1 MQIHICRFL
10 LLISKVHKQNKCSNF
25 VAEMRRKDDFFIRK
39 QSICIKRFPISTYN
53 SSTQI
58 NRWDCSGT
66 LDDQLIEEY
75 IPLRPRH
82 HSLVHHQQFVQLT
95 WLLCS
100 LLNLDLDLGGVWTI
114 GRKTIGRQRTIGRGG
129 QSVAEGQSVA
139 VDNRSLKD
147 DRSQTIGR
155 RVKILNLHIS
165 LMANSEYKKIGNW
178 NST

>member
-10 LLISKVHKQNKCSNF
+10 LARFISKINAQILLLKWGEKMKNF
-25 VAEMRRKDDFFIRK
+25 YFFIRK

-100 LLNLDLDLGGVWTI
+100 LLNLDLDLGHPTI
-114 GRKTIGRQRTIGRGG
+114 TPFRHRTNKRFPAAAKLADV
-129 QSVAEGQSVA
+129 QLCQMPSVRSCLNVGPIRYFVA
-139 VDNRSLKD
+139 WLGPS
-147 DRSQTIGR
+147 
-155 RVKILNLHIS
+155 RVQFLFFHPQ
-165 LMANSEYKKIGNW
+165 
-178 NST
+178 